1 MAMSKSNKLDPYEG
15 NILIQGLGHLRSR
28 LEVMKSLTELPK
40 VPLSMDGIPP
50 HVAMHMLMELR
61 DFHLP
66 SVEECRLHETIEL
79 MVRQNYRYLDP
90 KIAVTWSTVS
100 GEHLTVNPKRAPAFG
115 AAVIGHSG
123 TGKTEAILRCL
134 RSYPL
139 QVIRHD
145 TFPRMLAGHKQVT
158 WLSINVPPSGRTVDL
173 ATDLMREW
181 DRVMG
186 SSRFDFELSKGR
198 RDGMKML
205 DSWRQVASAHFLG
218 ILHLDEVQNLF
229 KLATLKKRR
238 SKRGLEEGAPEL
250 SLVEDQFLKWI
261 LILMNTWQVPLLLSG
276 TPDGIAALTRRL
288 STAERIVTS
297 GYHAFHHFESPTDS
311 TFRNIF
317 LEQLGRYQYVRN
329 KLPVDD
335 QLAELIIELTGGI
348 QRLIVALWIA
358 AHRVALER
366 NKGDLLL
373 SDFKKASN
381 TYLAPV
387 APAVAAFRSGDPK
400 QMSRYEDLLPREGAF
415 WAQFWNSVSR
425 I

>member
-1 MAMSKSNKLDPYEG
+1 MSDANAMDPYAG
-15 NILIQGLGHLRSR
+15 NLLTQGLGPIRSR
-28 LEVMKSLTELPK
+28 AEVTKALTELPK
-40 VPLSMDGIPP
+40 RPKSMDGIPP
-50 HVAMHMLMELR
+50 HIAIHHLMSLR

-66 SVEECRLHETIEL
+66 SIEECRLHETIDL

-90 KIAVTWSTVS
+90 TAASTWSTIS
-100 GEHLTVNPKRAPAFG
+100 GDHAVHNFKRSPAYG
-115 AAVIGHSG
+115 AVVVGHSG

-134 RSYPL
+134 RSYPQ
-139 QVIRHD
+139 QVIHHD
-145 TFPRMLAGHKQVT
+145 SFPRMVGGHQQVV

-181 DRVMG
+181 DRVAG
-186 SSRFDFELSKGR
+186 TNRFASDLAKER

-238 SKRGLEEGAPEL
+238 GKRGLEDDAPEL
-250 SLVEDQFLKWI
+250 SIVEDQFLKWV

-276 TPDGIAALTRRL
+276 TPDGISALTRRL
-288 STAERIVTS
+288 STSERIVTS
-297 GYHAFHHFESPTDS
+297 GYHVFHHFEKASDIQ
-311 TFRNIF
+311 FRTNF
-317 LEQLGRYQYVRN
+317 LEQLAKCQYVKR

-335 QLAELIIELTGGI
+335 ELANLIIELTGGI
-348 QRLIVALWIA
+348 QRLIIALWIA
-358 AHRVALER
+358 AQRIALER

-373 SDFKKASN
+373 ADFKKAAA

-387 APAVAAFRSGDPK
+387 APAVAAFRSKDPVR
-400 QMSRYEDLLPREGAF
+400 MSKYEDLMPRDGAF
-415 WAQFWNSVSR
+415 WSQFWSSVSR
-425 I
+425 P